1 MLPVS
6 PFNPFLRSPPDRCGT
21 EGLAPRRGEIL
32 LCMIETVLVYRQS
45 ELTDP
50 EIGGITSSWV
60 KTCIRQGWGLANCAL
75 SKRGVDRA

>member
-1 MLPVS
+1 MLSSRRVS
-6 PFNPFLRSPPDRCGT
+6 SF
-21 EGLAPRRGEIL
+21 LAPRRGEIL